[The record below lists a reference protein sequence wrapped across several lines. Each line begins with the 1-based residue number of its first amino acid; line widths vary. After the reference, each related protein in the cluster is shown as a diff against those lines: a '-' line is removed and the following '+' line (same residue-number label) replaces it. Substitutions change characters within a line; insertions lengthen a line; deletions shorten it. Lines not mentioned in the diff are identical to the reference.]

1 MEIFYGSFMVN
12 QKWAGI
18 VQPPNFRP
26 VSTSPAAPTPEV
38 AYVWKTE
45 EKGSDVNLGVHLV
58 RDAFL
63 KNYEAFAIVT
73 NDTDLEEPI
82 KIVAQELQLRTIL
95 LTPTARPSASLSRLV
110 HSVRHIRPYLGPC
123 QMPGQVRAPNGKLI
137 VKPAGW

>member
-1 MEIFYGSFMVN
+1 M
-12 QKWAGI
+12 
-18 VQPPNFRP
+18 
-26 VSTSPAAPTPEV
+26 STSPAAPTPEV